1 MTTPVKHLKAPIKK
15 SSSNGK
21 SLKAS
26 NVYLHSAKSSDFRV
40 RSIASSTAIETGESI
55 KKLESK
61 IKKIRA
67 KGYSVALCKT

>member
-1 MTTPVKHLKAPIKK
+1 MKK
-15 SSSNGK
+15 PTSNAK

-26 NVYLHSAKSSDFRV
+26 NVYLLLGKSSEFRV

-55 KKLESK
+55 KKIESK